1 MFVLELKLIV
11 ELGEKEKTFSGKV
24 LSLFPKP
31 HHLFPNLLLAFIFCL
46 TKNKCPKV

>member
-11 ELGEKEKTFSGKV
+11 ELGEEEKTFSGKV
-24 LSLFPKP
+24 LFLFPKP